1 MSGPEQ
7 RDWFNP
13 VAHFLGTAYLRN
25 AFTMGTQQEVEFLIG
40 ALVLE
45 LRSFQSF
52 LFLLGSCF
60 VPLFAVLLADWLAA
74 GRRYEA
80 GDVFGAV
87 PLRAGPIAAWVA
99 GFVSYQWLS
108 PTGPQWWVEQV
119 ERLDPP
125 AWGIGATLP
134 SFAVSFALALAV
146 AITTRRVPPN
156 TVRA

>member
-1 MSGPEQ
+1 MNRPFPQ
-7 RDWFNP
+7 F
-13 VAHFLGTAYLRN
+13 AAFLAVHARQHYQGIFRL
-25 AFTMGTQQEVEFLIG
+25 FEV
-40 ALVLE
+40 VYKRLE
-45 LRSFQSF
+45 
-52 LFLLGSCF
+52 
-60 VPLFAVLLADWLAA
+60 V
-74 GRRYEA
+74 
-80 GDVFGAV
+80 GAV

-146 AITTRRVPPN
+146 AITTRRVPPS